1 MTGGYIRT
9 VPAKIEVLPEAGITA
24 GLESVISTAE
34 LDTRPRRPP
43 DYAAENRALVA
54 LAHQLTAA
62 PEAILQGLAE
72 SALTLCRAHSAG
84 ISLVAEDGKTL
95 YWPAIAGQFACHV
108 GEGTPR
114 DFGPCGTVMD
124 RDSAL
129 LFSHPER
136 HFPYLDIRPRIEEG
150 LLIPFHVNGQPAGTI
165 WVLSHDATCRF
176 DAEDLRVMTSLSEFV
191 ATAYQLLAS
200 RNEMAHTHEELRQKS
215 SALRESER
223 RYRDMIDALPVAIYT
238 TDPEGRLT
246 HFNPA
251 AVEFSGRIP
260 DLGTDRWCVSWKLY
274 RPDGSPMPHDE
285 CPMAIAI
292 NEGRIIRGVEMIVE
306 RPDGTRIWC
315 TPYPGLL
322 HDSQGRISGGIN
334 LLLDITARKQA
345 EDALR
350 RANEDLHR
358 ANSDLE
364 QFAYSASHDLR
375 EPIRTVG
382 MYSELVNRRYSQV
395 LDANGKECLGFLTT
409 AAKRME
415 LLVKDLLAYTQI
427 GKMPDGGDQECN
439 AAAAFAGALSN
450 LSESIEQSNAAIS
463 HDSLPKVAVRE
474 IELQQVFQN
483 LIGNAIKYR
492 RDGEIPVIHAAA
504 EREGPMWR
512 FSVRDNGIGIDPQY
526 RETVFGLFKRLHV
539 RDKYSGTGLGLAIC
553 QKIVE
558 RYGGRIWVESEAG
571 TGSTFLFTIPAFG
584 PEPAS
589 QR

>member
-1 MTGGYIRT
+1 MSSGHTGT
-9 VPAKIEVLPEAGITA
+9 APAIDVLPEAGVTVD
-24 GLESVISTAE
+24 LESVISTAE
-34 LDTRPRRPP
+34 LNRRPPRLP

-62 PEAILQGLAE
+62 PDAILQKLAE
-72 SALTLCRAHSAG
+72 AALTLCHAQSAG

-95 YWPAIAGQFACHV
+95 YWPAIAGQFACHI

-124 RDSAL
+124 RDSPL

-136 HFPYLDIRPRIEEG
+136 HFPYLAITPRIEEG
-150 LLIPFHVNGQPAGTI
+150 LLIPFHVNGQAAGTI
-165 WVLSHDATCRF
+165 WVLSHDASCRF
-176 DAEDLRVMTSLSEFV
+176 DAEDLRVMTSLSEFAAAAYV
-191 ATAYQLLAS
+191 AMRS
-200 RNEMAHTHEELRQKS
+200 RNERAQTYEELREKAA
-215 SALRESER
+215 ALRESER

-238 TDPEGRLT
+238 TDTDGRLT

-251 AVEFSGRIP
+251 AIEFSGRMP

-274 RPDGSPMPHDE
+274 CPDGSLMPHEE

-306 RPDGTRIWC
+306 RPDGTRIWS

-322 HDSQGRISGGIN
+322 HDSQGRITGGIN
-334 LLLDITARKQA
+334 LLLDITGRKQV

-350 RANEDLHR
+350 RANEYLHR

-364 QFAYSASHDLR
+364 TFAYSASHDLR

-382 MYSELVNRRYSQV
+382 MYSELIKRRYSEV
-395 LDANGKECLGFLTT
+395 LDANGKECLGFLTA

-427 GKMPDGGDQECN
+427 GKTRDEGDQECS
-439 AAAAFAGALSN
+439 AAAALAGALSN
-450 LSESIEQSNAAIS
+450 LSESIDESGADIS
-463 HDSLPKVAVRE
+463 YGPLPKLPVRE
-474 IELQQVFQN
+474 VELQQVFQN
-483 LIGNAIKYR
+483 LVGNAIKYR
-492 RDGEIPVIHAAA
+492 KDGEVPRIHVAA
-504 EREGPMWR
+504 EREGPTWR
-512 FSVRDNGIGIDPQY
+512 ISVHDNGIGIDPQY

-571 TGSTFLFTIPAFG
+571 KGSTFLFTIPAFG
-584 PEPAS
+584 PEPG
-589 QR
+589 

>member
-1 MTGGYIRT
+1 MSSGHTGT
-9 VPAKIEVLPEAGITA
+9 APAIDVLPEAGVTVD
-24 GLESVISTAE
+24 LESVISTAE
-34 LDTRPRRPP
+34 LNRRPPRPP

-62 PEAILQGLAE
+62 PDAILQKLAE
-72 SALTLCRAHSAG
+72 AALTLCHAQSAG

-95 YWPAIAGQFACHV
+95 YWPAIAGQFACHI

-124 RDSAL
+124 RDSPL

-136 HFPYLDIRPRIEEG
+136 HFPYLAITPRIVEG
-150 LLIPFHVNGQPAGTI
+150 LLIPFHVNGQAAGTI
-165 WVLSHDATCRF
+165 WVLSHDASCRF
-176 DAEDLRVMTSLSEFV
+176 DAEDLRVMTSLSEFAAAAYV
-191 ATAYQLLAS
+191 AMRS
-200 RNEMAHTHEELRQKS
+200 RNERAQTYEELREKAA
-215 SALRESER
+215 ALRESER

-238 TDPEGRLT
+238 TDTDGRLT

-251 AVEFSGRIP
+251 AIEFSGRMP

-274 RPDGSPMPHDE
+274 CPDGSLMPHEE

-306 RPDGTRIWC
+306 RPDGTRIWS

-322 HDSQGRISGGIN
+322 HDSQGRITGGIN
-334 LLLDITARKQA
+334 LLLDITGRKQV

-350 RANEDLHR
+350 RANEYLHR

-364 QFAYSASHDLR
+364 TFAYSASHDLR

-382 MYSELVNRRYSQV
+382 MYSELIKRRYSEV
-395 LDANGKECLGFLTT
+395 LDANGKECLGFLTA

-427 GKMPDGGDQECN
+427 GKTRDEGDQECS
-439 AAAAFAGALSN
+439 AAAALAGALSN
-450 LSESIEQSNAAIS
+450 LSESIDESGADIS
-463 HDSLPKVAVRE
+463 YGPLPKLPVRE
-474 IELQQVFQN
+474 VELQQVFQN
-483 LIGNAIKYR
+483 LVGNAIKYR
-492 RDGEIPVIHAAA
+492 KDGEVPRIHVAA
-504 EREGPMWR
+504 EREGPTWR
-512 FSVRDNGIGIDPQY
+512 ISVHDNGIGIDPQY

-571 TGSTFLFTIPAFG
+571 KGSTFLFTIPAFG
-584 PEPAS
+584 PEPG
-589 QR
+589 

>member
-1 MTGGYIRT
+1 MSSGHTGT
-9 VPAKIEVLPEAGITA
+9 APAIDVLPEAGVTVD
-24 GLESVISTAE
+24 LESVISTAE
-34 LDTRPRRPP
+34 LNRRPPRLP

-62 PEAILQGLAE
+62 PDAILQKLAE
-72 SALTLCRAHSAG
+72 AALTLCHAQSAG

-95 YWPAIAGQFACHV
+95 YWPAIAGQFACHI

-124 RDSAL
+124 RDSPL

-136 HFPYLDIRPRIEEG
+136 HFPYLAITPRIVEG
-150 LLIPFHVNGQPAGTI
+150 LLIPFHVNGQAAGTI
-165 WVLSHDATCRF
+165 WVLSHDASCRF
-176 DAEDLRVMTSLSEFV
+176 DAEDLRVMTSLSEFAAAAYV
-191 ATAYQLLAS
+191 AMRS
-200 RNEMAHTHEELRQKS
+200 RNERAQTYEELREKAA
-215 SALRESER
+215 ALRESER

-238 TDPEGRLT
+238 TDTDGRLT

-251 AVEFSGRIP
+251 AIEFSGRMP

-274 RPDGSPMPHDE
+274 CPDGSLMPHEE

-306 RPDGTRIWC
+306 RPDGTRIWS

-322 HDSQGRISGGIN
+322 HDSQGRITGGIN
-334 LLLDITARKQA
+334 LLLDITGRKQV

-350 RANEDLHR
+350 RANEYLHR

-364 QFAYSASHDLR
+364 TFAYSASHDLR

-382 MYSELVNRRYSQV
+382 MYSELIKRRYSEV
-395 LDANGKECLGFLTT
+395 LDANGKECLGFLTA

-427 GKMPDGGDQECN
+427 GKTRDEGDQECS
-439 AAAAFAGALSN
+439 AAAALAGALSN
-450 LSESIEQSNAAIS
+450 LSESIGESGADIS
-463 HDSLPKVAVRE
+463 YGPLPKLPVRE
-474 IELQQVFQN
+474 VELQQVFQN
-483 LIGNAIKYR
+483 LVGNAIKYR
-492 RDGEIPVIHAAA
+492 KDGEVPRIHVAA
-504 EREGPMWR
+504 EREGPTWR
-512 FSVRDNGIGIDPQY
+512 ISVHDNGIGIDPQY

-571 TGSTFLFTIPAFG
+571 KGSTFLFTIPAFG
-584 PEPAS
+584 PEPG
-589 QR
+589 

>member
-1 MTGGYIRT
+1 MSSGHTGT
-9 VPAKIEVLPEAGITA
+9 APAIDVLPEAGVTVD
-24 GLESVISTAE
+24 LESVISTAE
-34 LDTRPRRPP
+34 LNRRPPRPP

-62 PEAILQGLAE
+62 PDAILQKLAE
-72 SALTLCRAHSAG
+72 AALTLCHAQSAG

-95 YWPAIAGQFACHV
+95 YWPAIAGQFACHI

-124 RDSAL
+124 RDSPL

-136 HFPYLDIRPRIEEG
+136 HFPYLAITPRIVEG
-150 LLIPFHVNGQPAGTI
+150 LLIPFHVNGQAAGTI
-165 WVLSHDATCRF
+165 WVLSHDASCRF
-176 DAEDLRVMTSLSEFV
+176 DAEDLRVMTSLSEFAAAAYV
-191 ATAYQLLAS
+191 AMRS
-200 RNEMAHTHEELRQKS
+200 RNERAQTYEELREKAA
-215 SALRESER
+215 ALRESER

-238 TDPEGRLT
+238 TDTDGRLT

-251 AVEFSGRIP
+251 AIEFSGRMP

-274 RPDGSPMPHDE
+274 RPDGSLMPHEE

-306 RPDGTRIWC
+306 RPDGTRIWS

-322 HDSQGRISGGIN
+322 HDSQGRITGGIN
-334 LLLDITARKQA
+334 LLLDITGRKQV

-350 RANEDLHR
+350 RANEYLHR

-364 QFAYSASHDLR
+364 TFAYSASHDLR

-382 MYSELVNRRYSQV
+382 MYSELIKRRYSEV
-395 LDANGKECLGFLTT
+395 LDANGKECLGFLTA

-427 GKMPDGGDQECN
+427 GKTRDEGDQECS
-439 AAAAFAGALSN
+439 AAAALAGALSN
-450 LSESIEQSNAAIS
+450 LSESIDESGADIS
-463 HDSLPKVAVRE
+463 YGPLPKLPVRE
-474 IELQQVFQN
+474 VELQQVFQN
-483 LIGNAIKYR
+483 LVGNAIKYR
-492 RDGEIPVIHAAA
+492 KDGEVPRIHVAA
-504 EREGPMWR
+504 EREGPTWR
-512 FSVRDNGIGIDPQY
+512 ISVHDNGIGIDPQY

-571 TGSTFLFTIPAFG
+571 KGSTFLFTIPAFG
-584 PEPAS
+584 PEPG
-589 QR
+589 

>member
-1 MTGGYIRT
+1 MSSGHTGT
-9 VPAKIEVLPEAGITA
+9 APAIDVLPEAGVTVD
-24 GLESVISTAE
+24 LESVISTAE
-34 LDTRPRRPP
+34 LNGRPPRPP

-62 PEAILQGLAE
+62 PDAILQKLAE
-72 SALTLCRAHSAG
+72 AALTLCHAQSAG

-95 YWPAIAGQFACHV
+95 YWPAIAGQFACHI

-124 RDSAL
+124 RDSPL

-136 HFPYLDIRPRIEEG
+136 HFPYLAITPRIVEG
-150 LLIPFHVNGQPAGTI
+150 LLIPFHVNGQAAGTI
-165 WVLSHDATCRF
+165 WVLSHDASCRF
-176 DAEDLRVMTSLSEFV
+176 DAEDLRVMTSLSEFAAAAYV
-191 ATAYQLLAS
+191 AMRS
-200 RNEMAHTHEELRQKS
+200 RNERAQTYEELREKAA
-215 SALRESER
+215 ALRESER

-238 TDPEGRLT
+238 TDTDGRLT

-251 AVEFSGRIP
+251 AIEFSGRMP

-274 RPDGSPMPHDE
+274 CPDGSLMPHEE

-306 RPDGTRIWC
+306 RPDGTRIWS

-322 HDSQGRISGGIN
+322 HDSQGRITGGIN
-334 LLLDITARKQA
+334 LLLDITGRKQV

-350 RANEDLHR
+350 RANEYLHR

-364 QFAYSASHDLR
+364 TFAYSASHDLR

-382 MYSELVNRRYSQV
+382 MYSELIKRRYSEV
-395 LDANGKECLGFLTT
+395 LDANGKECLGFLTA

-427 GKMPDGGDQECN
+427 GKTRDEGDQECS
-439 AAAAFAGALSN
+439 AAAALAGALSN
-450 LSESIEQSNAAIS
+450 LSESIDESGADIS
-463 HDSLPKVAVRE
+463 YGPLPKLPVRE
-474 IELQQVFQN
+474 VELQQVFQN
-483 LIGNAIKYR
+483 LVGNAIKYR
-492 RDGEIPVIHAAA
+492 KDGEVPRIHVAA
-504 EREGPMWR
+504 EREGPTWR
-512 FSVRDNGIGIDPQY
+512 ISVHDNGIGIDPQY

-571 TGSTFLFTIPAFG
+571 KGSTFLFTIPAFG
-584 PEPAS
+584 PEPG
-589 QR
+589 